1 MQLMSANEYQT
12 ARHFFAM
19 AKIWYSRPLLS
30 KHLYE
35 KLGALLE
42 VKKLPVWVNHKAFQI
57 NIQVRSVCEQQVAG
71 TSNNQGV

>member
-1 MQLMSANEYQT
+1 
-12 ARHFFAM
+12 M

-42 VKKLPVWVNHKAFQI
+42 AKKLPVQLNHEAFQI
-57 NIQVRSVCEQQVAG
+57 NTQVQIVCEQQVAG
-71 TSNNQGV
+71 SYNNQGI